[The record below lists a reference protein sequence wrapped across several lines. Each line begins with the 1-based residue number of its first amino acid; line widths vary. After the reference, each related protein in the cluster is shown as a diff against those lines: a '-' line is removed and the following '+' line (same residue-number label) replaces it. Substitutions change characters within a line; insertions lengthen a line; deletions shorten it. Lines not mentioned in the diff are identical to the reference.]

1 MTHVALKAV
10 FRVPR
15 SSEPGERFRAWHA
28 FVTLNPRRIK
38 QDHLVV
44 AARHVDDVDAARRR
58 SEERRH
64 VARNCAQPQSE
75 TVHEKASGCY
85 EAPRGRASIRAHYR
99 RSICRAAAPRTAASC
114 LRDQCEIHG
123 GESWRHSERPGPLGA
138 SGGGRSVRQVRAYHR
153 PERAFVGRGL
163 VGIIGEAAAEWV
175 FDDVADLFGGE
186 EHPGDDRHRQRQQ
199 PPGSAPR
206 GLLW

>member
-75 TVHEKASGCY
+75 TVHEKASAAMRRQGV
-85 EAPRGRASIRAHYR
+85 EPRLGRTVGAVSAERQHLELRRAACGINARYMAGRAGDT
-99 RSICRAAAPRTAASC
+99 RSGLGPWVRLAAVAAS
-114 LRDQCEIHG
+114 G
-123 GESWRHSERPGPLGA
+123 K
-138 SGGGRSVRQVRAYHR
+138 
-153 PERAFVGRGL
+153 
-163 VGIIGEAAAEWV
+163 
-175 FDDVADLFGGE
+175 
-186 EHPGDDRHRQRQQ
+186 
-199 PPGSAPR
+199 
-206 GLLW
+206 